1 MCGRLVRLIR
11 FFQDF
16 LAGLTSFEI
25 EQTAR
30 QEKITRQDLFMLVI
44 FGNILGLPIFS
55 PYYALRFLPYIY
67 PAFSGWEKRMLR
79 EVDFTEIKT
88 L

>member
-1 MCGRLVRLIR
+1 VGGHLLRLIK

-30 QEKITRQDLFMLVI
+30 QEKISRQDLFLLII

-55 PYYALRFLPYIY
+55 SYYSLRLMPYIY
-67 PAFSGWEKRMLR
+67 PAIPGWAKRMLR

>member
-1 MCGRLVRLIR
+1 MGGYLLRLLK

-30 QEKITRQDLFMLVI
+30 QEKISRQDLFSLLI

-55 PYYALRFLPYIY
+55 SYYALRLLPYIY
-67 PAFSGWEKRMLR
+67 ATIPGWEKRMLR
-79 EVDFTEIKT
+79 EVDFTEIKN

>member
-1 MCGRLVRLIR
+1 MIRLKK

-30 QEKITRQDLFMLVI
+30 AEKYSRQDLFLLLI
-44 FGNILGLPIFS
+44 YGNLLGLPIFF
-55 PYYALRFLPYIY
+55 PYYGLRLLPYV
-67 PAFSGWEKRMLR
+67 FSGFEGWQKRMLR
-79 EVDFTEIKT
+79 EVDFTEIKN